1 MKTKFLAQ
9 LLLSTCLISSCTSED
24 IEFSDVNEQ
33 GSIET
38 TTLDI
43 DEAKSLLQEFVAD
56 AFTKSNTSFTIKE
69 HKLKTLYIDNT
80 ETLPVTVR
88 DTIPV
93 YEFTTETDGQEGYS
107 VVVGDKRV
115 EKVLISV
122 PSGLLSDTS
131 FIEPLRLYYRDI
143 PMLIQQDLNQYYA
156 ETQEKAIQTKMSVE
170 ACYKDLP
177 TLWSQGYPYNEKCPI
192 KCYDHALAGCNAI
205 AIAQIL
211 AYHRVPTNLN
221 WITQMTKS
229 PLAAQRTAAEKLYLP
244 VKPYIGTAR
253 LANLQ
258 ETAAIEGLLVDLDK
272 DGMPEALASLT
283 LTEVVASLK
292 EKNQQYAALTE
303 QRTNAQAD
311 NPVESAKK
319 IRLRMDEEYDEM
331 TTYAFAQSVVK
342 PTATTA
348 TFINRLN
355 TLIDE
360 TNALYNQRIAQAKAA
375 AKKQADSESPS
386 EI

>member
-1 MKTKFLAQ
+1 MAKITKVKSAYLERLNNAEYRTFMARYGNLLAGGGGDSESPDEISFDPNDPLGIPQ
-9 LLLSTCLISSCTSED
+9 EVRTAFAADFALLTDAVNQSSASE
-24 IEFSDVNEQ
+24 
-33 GSIET
+33 ET
-38 TTLDI
+38 AQMSTLDKER
-43 DEAKSLLQEFVAD
+43 DDLLIFI
-56 AFTKSNTSFTIKE
+56 TST
-69 HKLKTLYIDNT
+69 
-80 ETLPVTVR
+80 
-88 DTIPV
+88 
-93 YEFTTETDGQEGYS
+93 
-107 VVVGDKRV
+107 
-115 EKVLISV
+115 
-122 PSGLLSDTS
+122 
-131 FIEPLRLYYRDI
+131 
-143 PMLIQQDLNQYYA
+143 
-156 ETQEKAIQTKMSVE
+156 
-170 ACYKDLP
+170 
-177 TLWSQGYPYNEKCPI
+177 
-192 KCYDHALAGCNAI
+192 
-205 AIAQIL
+205 
-211 AYHRVPTNLN
+211 
-221 WITQMTKS
+221 ITQMTKS

-244 VKPYIGTAR
+244 V
-253 LANLQ
+253 
-258 ETAAIEGLLVDLDK
+258 
-272 DGMPEALASLT
+272 ALAALT

-360 TNALYNQRIAQAKAA
+360 TNALYNQRIAQARAAA